1 MPTIT
6 VPAVGGTLTGS
17 AVTDPTGATL
27 TLSHNANWISGTNP
41 LTVAVNTGSS
51 SRTTTVTV
59 TATTPVNPNYDG
71 QATATSAWTV
81 TQEGYVPPQTKVNVD
96 FYYVLTMQNNMPYDL
111 DCTFGGTLTITG
123 GDYEGNRIA
132 SGSLRVEAYTSDSYT
147 LHWTGQ
153 ANANSTVTITGQ
165 VTCDQSTHDDCTVSY
180 TANVGTSASQTF
192 DMGSCSVV
200 VHD

>member
-27 TLSHNANWISGTNP
+27 TLTHNANWISGTNP
-41 LTVAVNTGSS
+41 LTVAVNTNSS
-51 SRTTTVTV
+51 SRTATVTV

-96 FYYVLTMQNNMPYDL
+96 FYYTLTMQNNMPYGI

-123 GDYEGNRIA
+123 GDYQGNTTA
-132 SGSLRVEAYTSDSYT
+132 TGSLMVEGTDSYT

-165 VTCDQSTHDDCTVSY
+165 VICDQATHDDCPISY
-180 TANVGTSASQTF
+180 TASVGTSASQTF
-192 DMGSCSVV
+192 NLGSCSVV
-200 VHD
+200 VHE